1 MVSWHRQ
8 LNGHESEQTPGGGE
22 RQGSLACFCLWSCK
36 ELDMTEQQQTGCEN
50 LLCLLTLTLLTC
62 CLVVKSALSHLKVGG
77 TSAFP
82 AHTQWRLSFSDW
94 MPRDL
99 WSTGSYC
106 TCRGLAGRGEFREK
120 SIGSGLGK
128 VKGCCSAQ
136 RVAGRGSSHHPQA
149 IIVQGELE
157 PGRASPSGSCCHV
170 IQEGKGMGGG
180 SNFFLLL
187 PLIFSLA
194 KPIPAS
200 KGSLMVKFVSVSL
213 AENRTEQRR
222 MENGSRDQQRIT
234 SLTILKP
241 VVWMGEPTMATL
253 WDYAGL
259 WGGSMSGL
267 PRHYTPI

>member
-1 MVSWHRQ
+1 M
-8 LNGHESEQTPGGGE
+8 PGTLHKCI
-22 RQGSLACFCLWSCK
+22 S
-36 ELDMTEQQQTGCEN
+36 
-50 LLCLLTLTLLTC
+50 LTLFSLYYPLWFSLSLLSYYSTYWVN
-62 CLVVKSALSHLKVGG
+62 LDFWTVSLLHKVNI
-77 TSAFP
+77 SAFP

-136 RVAGRGSSHHPQA
+136 RVAAGGSSHHPQA

-241 VVWMGEPTMATL
+241 VVWMGEPTMAT
-253 WDYAGL
+253 
-259 WGGSMSGL
+259 
-267 PRHYTPI
+267 